1 MRIGLFDS
9 GIGGLTVLKELKN
22 KYPNNE
28 YIYFGDNKNLPYGS
42 KTKEQL
48 FELSSNVIEFL
59 LSKKVDIIIIA
70 CGTVSS
76 TVYEDL
82 KLKYNIPIYDIITP
96 TINYINNSEFES
108 VALMATQAT
117 VSSNKFKEKIN
128 KNFYQQACPLLVPFV
143 EGDKSI
149 DINSVLNEYLK
160 EIKSSDAIIL
170 GCTHFTHIA
179 DEIKEIAGENIKVID
194 SREGVVN
201 QAIKVELDKN
211 SFSKK
216 TNNSIINDM
225 SFFVTSATELE
236 KEEYLKMCSSLNIPW
251 GGILY
256 NKM

>member
-160 EIKSSDAIIL
+160 EIKYSDAIIL
-170 GCTHFTHIA
+170 GCTHYPILVEQIRNISKSKLINMGTILSEDLDITDSFESVNLYFSKLDDNLINKVNNII
-179 DEIKEIAGENIKVID
+179 DFEYEI
-194 SREGVVN
+194 EGV
-201 QAIKVELDKN
+201 
-211 SFSKK
+211 
-216 TNNSIINDM
+216 
-225 SFFVTSATELE
+225 
-236 KEEYLKMCSSLNIPW
+236 
-251 GGILY
+251 
-256 NKM
+256 